1 MTDKQIEQISQAFL
15 ENAKLWPDKST
26 EYLIQFT
33 ADSLGIDYGDVTEA
47 LAEAW
52 DENQ

>member
-1 MTDKQIEQISQAFL
+1 MTDDQIEKISQAFL
-15 ENAKLWPDKST
+15 ENAELWPDKST

-33 ADSLGIDYGDVTEA
+33 ADSLGVDYGDVSYA

-52 DENQ
+52 ED

>member
-1 MTDKQIEQISQAFL
+1 MSDNQIETISQAFL
-15 ENAKLWPDKST
+15 ENAETWPDKST

-52 DENQ
+52 TE